1 MYKSKNFL
9 KLSDSLKEKI
19 LNRPTLTIIRDETS
33 KAQTEFE
40 KAPKS
45 IFLNKIDIPD
55 KFDGRIIWKDFL
67 TPVRDQ
73 GKCGSCWAFASTA
86 TLSDLF
92 NIQSRG
98 KLKVNL
104 SPAKILLCNFMG
116 GEFGT
121 HQQDK
126 EVDITNEINA
136 SSLESGVCYGNSL
149 YDAWRYLYVIGVGT
163 EKCVP
168 YDEQLNQNFKFD
180 KLSSYSKKI
189 NRLPLCFS
197 VTGKI
202 GDMCSDYSTNPITGE
217 EYGTPMR
224 FYRCLHYYSIAGIE
238 RDGGNESFIRQNI
251 YKWGPVTTGM
261 IVYPDFYT
269 FDTKTVYTWNGFG
282 EPVGGHA
289 VEIVG
294 WDEKDGVKCWIVK
307 NSWGKSWGDKGYFY
321 MKRGVNEC
329 KIEENVVTGFPD
341 FFYPS
346 DYIFPNVDYL
356 LWLESPVMKRYR
368 RDIDTKINIT
378 VGGFDPETG
387 YSRRVISAKPWLDLK
402 RPIDIQE
409 LPDWETFIAGKETN
423 SLVKVDQ
430 PEIKKRKFNS
440 MLLISII
447 LFTLIV
453 VFLLKNKK
461 ITK

>member
-9 KLSDSLKEKI
+9 KLNQSLREKI
-19 LNRPTLTIIRDETS
+19 LNRPTLTIVRDETT
-33 KAQTEFE
+33 KIQTDFE

-45 IFLNKIDIPD
+45 IFLTKLDVPE
-55 KFDGRIIWKDFL
+55 KFDGRIVWKEFL

-73 GKCGSCWAFASTA
+73 GKCGSCWAFASTS

-98 KLKVNL
+98 KLNVNL

-116 GEFGT
+116 REFGL

-126 EVDITNEINA
+126 EVDVTNDINA

-163 EKCVP
+163 EECVP
-168 YDEQLNQNFKFD
+168 YDKQLNQTFNFD
-180 KLSSYSKKI
+180 KLSEYSKKI

-197 VTGKI
+197 ITGRI

-238 RDGGNESFIRQNI
+238 KDGGNEGYIRQNI

-261 IVYPDFYT
+261 LIYPDFYT
-269 FDTKTVYTWNGFG
+269 FDPKNVYSWNGFG

-289 VEIVG
+289 IEIVG
-294 WDEKDGVKCWIVK
+294 WDEKNGEKCWIIK
-307 NSWGKSWGDKGYFY
+307 NSWGESWGDKGYFY
-321 MKRGVNEC
+321 IKRGVNEC
-329 KIEENVVTGFPD
+329 KIEENVVSGIPD
-341 FFYPS
+341 FFYPN
-346 DYIFPNVDYL
+346 DYIFPNIDYF
-356 LWLESPVMKRYR
+356 LWLESPLMKRYR
-368 RDIDTKINIT
+368 RDINTKINIT
-378 VGGFDPETG
+378 VGGFDPENG
-387 YSRRVISAKPWLDLK
+387 YSRRVISSKPWIDIK
-402 RPIDIQE
+402 RPIDIKQ
-409 LPDWETFIAGKETN
+409 LPDWKTFIAGREKYLVTYNNKTTKNNKLNN
-423 SLVKVDQ
+423 SIFLFF
-430 PEIKKRKFNS
+430 IIF
-440 MLLISII
+440 LIFI
-447 LFTLIV
+447 LIYY
-453 VFLLKNKK
+453 LKNKK
-461 ITK
+461 Y

>member
-19 LNRPTLTIIRDETS
+19 LNRPTLTIVRDEST
-33 KAQTEFE
+33 KVQTEFE

-45 IFLNKIDIPD
+45 IFFNKIDIPD
-55 KFDGRIIWKDFL
+55 RFDGRIVWKDFL

-98 KLKVNL
+98 KMKVNL

-163 EKCVP
+163 EDCVP
-168 YDEQLNQNFKFD
+168 YNEQLNQNFKFD
-180 KLSSYSKKI
+180 KLSTYSKKI

-197 VTGKI
+197 VTGRI

-224 FYRCLHYYSIAGIE
+224 FYRCLHYYSIAGIQA
-238 RDGGNESFIRQNI
+238 DGGNESFIRHNI

-261 IVYPDFYT
+261 IVYPDFYN
-269 FDTKTVYTWNGFG
+269 FDTNKVYSWNGFG

-294 WDEKDGVKCWIVK
+294 WDIKNGVDCWIIK
-307 NSWGKSWGDKGYFY
+307 NSWGTSWGDKGYFY
-321 MKRGVNEC
+321 LPYNYLLDDSLTSELWNITRITN
-329 KIEENVVTGFPD
+329 I
-341 FFYPS
+341 
-346 DYIFPNVDYL
+346 PNVPIKPNPRQNPY
-356 LWLESPVMKRYR
+356 VKR
-368 RDIDTKINIT
+368 N
-378 VGGFDPETG
+378 V
-387 YSRRVISAKPWLDLK
+387 SVHS
-402 RPIDIQE
+402 
-409 LPDWETFIAGKETN
+409 
-423 SLVKVDQ
+423 VK
-430 PEIKKRKFNS
+430 S
-440 MLLISII
+440 
-447 LFTLIV
+447 
-453 VFLLKNKK
+453 
-461 ITK
+461 